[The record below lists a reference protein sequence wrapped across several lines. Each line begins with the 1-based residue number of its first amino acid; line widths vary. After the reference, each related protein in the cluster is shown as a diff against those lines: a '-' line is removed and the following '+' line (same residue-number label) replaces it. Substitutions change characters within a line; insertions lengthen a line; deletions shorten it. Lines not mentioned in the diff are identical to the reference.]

1 MAFNPSPTGYFPGLT
16 TSSSGVFIPYSA
28 LESYKVNT
36 SGDVK
41 QLAYSFLDA
50 FAYKYTNLLTADKT
64 DTITVAS
71 SWTAQSETVLKKVYT
86 YSFNL
91 AFSGLSVQSG

>member
-1 MAFNPSPTGYFPGLT
+1 MSFVFFETPF
-16 TSSSGVFIPYSA
+16 GVRR
-28 LESYKVNT
+28 
-36 SGDVK
+36 
-41 QLAYSFLDA
+41 
-50 FAYKYTNLLTADKT
+50 YKYTNLLTADKT

-91 AFSGLSVQSG
+91 AFSGISVQSG

>member
-1 MAFNPSPTGYFPGLT
+1 MPFNPSPTGYFPGLT
-16 TSSSGVFIPYSA
+16 TSSSGVFIPYTA

-36 SGDVK
+36 SGDVR

-50 FAYKYTNLLTADKT
+50 FTNKYNSLLTADKT
-64 DTITVAS
+64 DKIAITS
-71 SWTAQSETVLKKVYT
+71 SWTAQSETVLRKVYN

-91 AFSGLSVQSG
+91 AFSGISVQSE